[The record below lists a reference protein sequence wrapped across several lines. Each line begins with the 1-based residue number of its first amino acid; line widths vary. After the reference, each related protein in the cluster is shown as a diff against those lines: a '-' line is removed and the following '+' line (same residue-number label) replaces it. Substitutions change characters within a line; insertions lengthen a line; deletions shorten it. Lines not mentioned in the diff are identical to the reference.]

1 MPGTLSF
8 SPTHT
13 AARDALQR
21 FVPKAGAHYANRRNY
36 DPGPGRH
43 HAVSQLSPYLRHRV
57 LTEEVVLRAVLAR
70 HAPEAAEKF
79 IQEVF
84 WRTYWKGWLELR
96 PAVWQDYRSRLLHQL
111 DRVQSEEGLR
121 HRWQA
126 GCTGETGLDCF
137 DAWAQELVQTG
148 YLHNHA
154 RMWFASIWIF
164 TLGLPWELGAD
175 FFLRHLLDGDPASN
189 TLSWRW
195 VAGLQT
201 RGKAYVAQPDNIA
214 KFTEGRF
221 APAPDD
227 LNSTAAP
234 LDGPPPPPPLSSPT
248 GGRITPGLRTL
259 FVLHEDDL
267 SPGWL
272 LDADLRPVGT
282 ALLTSGACLSPLKP
296 APHVTHFRAA
306 LVQETAGRWQTQL
319 GPTRT
324 AKSAGDIAAMARDL
338 GAEQIVTAYAPTGPV
353 AEILQELDGVVQ
365 MLRPY
370 DARAWPH
377 ATAGY
382 FKFRKK
388 IPTLLAALDLPAGG

>member
-137 DAWAQELVQTG
+137 DAWAKELVQTG

-164 TLGLPWELGAD
+164 TLGLPWELVDKDTAA
-175 FFLRHLLDGDPASN
+175 LQAITPEQISE
-189 TLSWRW
+189 
-195 VAGLQT
+195 VARKYLT
-201 RGKAYVAQPDNIA
+201 RERYTRSYNLPLAEEAQP
-214 KFTEGRF
+214 
-221 APAPDD
+221 
-227 LNSTAAP
+227 
-234 LDGPPPPPPLSSPT
+234 
-248 GGRITPGLRTL
+248 
-259 FVLHEDDL
+259 
-267 SPGWL
+267 
-272 LDADLRPVGT
+272 
-282 ALLTSGACLSPLKP
+282 
-296 APHVTHFRAA
+296 
-306 LVQETAGRWQTQL
+306 
-319 GPTRT
+319 
-324 AKSAGDIAAMARDL
+324 
-338 GAEQIVTAYAPTGPV
+338 
-353 AEILQELDGVVQ
+353 
-365 MLRPY
+365 
-370 DARAWPH
+370 
-377 ATAGY
+377 
-382 FKFRKK
+382 
-388 IPTLLAALDLPAGG
+388 